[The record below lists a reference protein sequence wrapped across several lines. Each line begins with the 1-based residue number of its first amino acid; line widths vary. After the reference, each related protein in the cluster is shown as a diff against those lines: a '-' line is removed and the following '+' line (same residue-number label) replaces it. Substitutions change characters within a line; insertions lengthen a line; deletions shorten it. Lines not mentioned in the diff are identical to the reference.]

1 MKKYEYKGF
10 TIERVTR
17 NDYLVTKEGSI
28 YKTKENRIPRTL
40 TEAKALIDTLT
51 A

>member
-10 TIERVTR
+10 SIERVTR
-17 NDYLVTKEGSI
+17 NDYLVKKAGQI
-28 YKTKENRIPRTL
+28 YKTSENRIPRTL
-40 TEAKALIDTLT
+40 TEAKALVDSLT